1 MSTARPRINPRRRT
15 VEVERLAAAILDLVA
30 DVELDDDEIA
40 LGAEI
45 YDRVATRKEK
55 SA

>member
-1 MSTARPRINPRRRT
+1 VSTTRPRINPRHRT
-15 VEVERLAAAILDLVA
+15 VDAERLAAAILDLAA

-45 YDRVATRKEK
+45 YDRVAIRKEK

>member
-1 MSTARPRINPRRRT
+1 VSTARPRINPRHRT
-15 VEVERLAAAILDLVA
+15 IHAERLAAAILDLVA

-45 YDRVATRKEK
+45 YDRVATAKEK

>member
-1 MSTARPRINPRRRT
+1 MSTARPRINPRHRT
-15 VEVERLAAAILDLVA
+15 LDAERLAAAILDLVA

-45 YDRVATRKEK
+45 YDRMSHPTEK

>member
-1 MSTARPRINPRRRT
+1 MSTTRPRINPRHRN
-15 VEVERLAAAILDLVA
+15 VDAERLAAAILDLAA

-45 YDRVATRKEK
+45 YNRVATPTER